1 MFYVNVDTQLFCK
14 SPEEPK
20 RSGEKPWF
28 RHLEGKTFS
37 VAFLHADGTALDL
50 TGKEIVVAI
59 DNNFSHSD
67 AMISHPGQN
76 SATILDAKGGVAQ
89 ITVQC
94 NSPKFGKIVGR
105 KANVAKMEIAIRKQD
120 GDGYGTVV
128 LQDDGIVLKP
138 RVFADEGTP
147 PPIEEKFYFT
157 KAEVLALFARH
168 GIPEGEVFTKDEKE
182 KLDGINTDELVVKN
196 DLTIKE
202 EKI

>member
-1 MFYVNVDTQLFCK
+1 
-14 SPEEPK
+14 
-20 RSGEKPWF
+20 
-28 RHLEGKTFS
+28 
-37 VAFLHADGTALDL
+37 
-50 TGKEIVVAI
+50 
-59 DNNFSHSD
+59 
-67 AMISHPGQN
+67 
-76 SATILDAKGGVAQ
+76 
-89 ITVQC
+89 
-94 NSPKFGKIVGR
+94 
-105 KANVAKMEIAIRKQD
+105 MEIAIRKQD

-147 PPIEEKFYFT
+147 TPIEEKFYFT

-202 EKI
+202 KVQ